1 MGVHSV
7 NCFVGRNNLKAK
19 VSFLLKTGILLQI
32 DSRKSRN
39 QLRPHSLFRQK
50 DLKQIV

>member
-19 VSFLLKTGILLQI
+19 VSFLLKTGILLQTVERVEI
-32 DSRKSRN
+32 NSDHIACLDRRT
-39 QLRPHSLFRQK
+39 
-50 DLKQIV
+50 